1 MPRVVSGQFRGT
13 VLAAPKGERTRPTT
27 DKVKEA
33 LFSMIQGRI
42 PGAGM
47 LDLFSGSGQIGI
59 EAVSRGA
66 SKAVLVDKAGDSV
79 AVIKQNL
86 GKIHFIERRS
96 NGEFVSDKE
105 PEGEVRFRVMKSSI
119 STALEQL
126 GQEQA
131 KFDLI
136 FMDPPYKI
144 AEEQLNEVATA
155 IMKYDLLNDDGILI
169 VEHAN
174 DTDLNK
180 DVINL
185 QFNRSCSY
193 GLSVITFFSKL

>member
-13 VLAAPKGERTRPTT
+13 ILNSPKGDKTRPTT

-33 LFSMIQGRI
+33 LFSMIQNKLYDI
-42 PGAGM
+42 DF

-66 SKAVLVDKAGDSV
+66 ASAVLVDKAGDSI

-86 GKIHFIERRS
+86 EKLHFTEQRRK
-96 NGEFVSDKE
+96 GEFTLENHDDDCKIT
-105 PEGEVRFRVMKSSI
+105 VMKDSI
-119 STALEQL
+119 VAAMTKL
-126 GQEQA
+126 GNEGKQ
-131 KFDLI
+131 FDII
-136 FMDPPYKI
+136 FMDPPYKVA
-144 AEEQLNEVATA
+144 AEQVNEVAKA
-155 IMKYDLLNDDGILI
+155 INEYNLLKKDGILI

-180 DVINL
+180 YVINL
-185 QFNRSCSY
+185 KFNRSCSY
-193 GLSVITFFSKL
+193 GLSVITFFCSL